1 MWDLKCDLAQ
11 THAVPSAPGAAG
23 HRPAGPGQQHEGSW
37 PGPTDRQA
45 NRELHLWMSR
55 SPTVRT
61 RHRHMQKE
69 STHRGHAWGAVS
81 TRGRGGLSPPA
92 VGYVQEMSRLA
103 RRSNTNTHYVS
114 FPSTYSSLKL
124 IRRLSSSAD
133 TGDQKHHNNNHEYS
147 Y

>member
-1 MWDLKCDLAQ
+1 MPCPLHPEQLD
-11 THAVPSAPGAAG
+11 TG
-23 HRPAGPGQQHEGSW
+23 RPAGRPGSAARGQL
-37 PGPTDRQA
+37 TRADRQA

>member
-1 MWDLKCDLAQ
+1 MISSNTCRALCTRSSWTQAGR
-11 THAVPSAPGAAG
+11 PGSAA
-23 HRPAGPGQQHEGSW
+23 RGQQTQAG
-37 PGPTDRQA
+37 RQA